1 MTARSVVLVE
11 GESDRVA
18 LVALA
23 GRMGLDV
30 SDVSIVAMGGATSIV
45 HFADRYGPDVRVL
58 GLCDEREAR
67 AFRRA
72 GVATFFVCRADLED
86 ELIRALG
93 VDGVVHVIEAAG
105 DGPSWR
111 RMRAQPAQRDRPVDQ
126 QLRRFMGT
134 RSGRK
139 ERYAG
144 LLVDALDPDRAPA
157 PLVDVLHAATAS

>member
-1 MTARSVVLVE
+1 MTVRSVVLVE

-18 LVALA
+18 LLALA
-23 GRMGLDV
+23 RRMGLDV

-45 HFADRYGPDVRVL
+45 HFADRYGPDVRVV

-93 VDGVVHVIEAAG
+93 VDGVLQAIEAAG

-111 RMRAQPAQRDRPVDQ
+111 RMRAQPAQRDRPVEQ

-144 LLVDALDPDRAPA
+144 LLVGALELDRAPA
-157 PLVDVLHAATAS
+157 PLVDVLRHATAT